1 VGSSRTRAEARRTRG
16 QWVRGGTDSAAGSRR
31 SWAVAPPVRG
41 VKARRT
47 QAEALRYAGSLGWR
61 HAGLAWA
68 EAGVLTVAETVAFVD
83 AAVALPDTEEADA
96 SA

>member
-1 VGSSRTRAEARRTRG
+1 M
-16 QWVRGGTDSAAGSRR
+16 
-31 SWAVAPPVRG
+31 
-41 VKARRT
+41 
-47 QAEALRYAGSLGWR
+47 
-61 HAGLAWA
+61 AWA